1 MCSAIRPVQVIADG
15 EDNITGR
22 PVGADDVN
30 SNKNDNCRKIPFCKR

>member
-1 MCSAIRPVQVIADG
+1 MQCYYIRPVQVIADG

-30 SNKNDNCRKIPFCKR
+30 YVGLFYRHL